1 MRFVPVILLAVLL
14 SACDRPAYEGV
25 RDWTPQDHDKVEE
38 NAKQKAKAR
47 KADGP
52 PGASAAASGNT
63 DTGAL
68 VEATWR
74 TQCAQCHGP
83 IGKGDGP
90 TGPMV
95 RAKDLT
101 SPEWQ
106 AQVTDAQL
114 AASIRNGKDRMPKF
128 DLPDAV
134 VAGLIVRIRLTKGQ

>member
-1 MRFVPVILLAVLL
+1 VRHAPLILLAAFLA
-14 SACDRPAYEGV
+14 ACDRPAYEGV

-38 NAKQKAKAR
+38 NSKQRAKGKKT
-47 KADGP
+47 DGP
-52 PGASAAASGNT
+52 SSGSASPGSGGDASS
-63 DTGAL
+63 L

-106 AQVTDAQL
+106 AQITDAQM

-134 VAGLIVRIRLTKGQ
+134 VAGLIVRIRLAKGQ

>member
-1 MRFVPVILLAVLL
+1 
-14 SACDRPAYEGV
+14 
-25 RDWTPQDHDKVEE
+25 
-38 NAKQKAKAR
+38 
-47 KADGP
+47 
-52 PGASAAASGNT
+52 
-63 DTGAL
+63 
-68 VEATWR
+68 
-74 TQCAQCHGP
+74 
-83 IGKGDGP
+83 
-90 TGPMV
+90 MV

>member
-1 MRFVPVILLAVLL
+1 MRHAPLILLAGFLA
-14 SACDRPAYEGV
+14 ACDRPAYDGV

-38 NAKQKAKAR
+38 NSKQRAKGKSPPSSSV
-47 KADGP
+47 G
-52 PGASAAASGNT
+52 PGAGG
-63 DTGAL
+63 DTSAL

-128 DLPDAV
+128 ELPDAV
-134 VAGLIVRIRLTKGQ
+134 VAGLIARIRLTKGQ